1 MANKIKLG
9 NNVYLWTPTAGVTKS
24 VVISCHGGVN
34 GGSFMSRKGTSYVF
48 YSAPTQSAYG
58 SLSKVLHP
66 DQEKD
71 RTDCN
76 HDKLTWNMVDDYLLS
91 KFQGKHGG
99 DSESYSDIKQ
109 FVDGDGLSVVSI
121 RNRTGR
127 HQRAND
133 NPVTLQEVHR
143 LIEAKYPGQVD
154 EYKCLFCRVDAT
166 GTSQYK
172 NMFTGQ
178 AYTP

>member
-9 NNVYLWTPTAGVTKS
+9 DNVYLWTPGSGITTS
-24 VVISCHGGVN
+24 VVVSSHGGIN
-34 GGSFMSRKGTSYVF
+34 GEHFRSRQGTSYLF

-66 DQEKD
+66 DQVKD
-71 RTDCN
+71 RTECN
-76 HDKLTWNMVDDYLLS
+76 HDNPNWNMVDDYTLS

-99 DSESYSDIKQ
+99 DSESYGDIKK
-109 FVDGDGLSVVSI
+109 FVDADGLSVVSI

-127 HQRAND
+127 HKVADVR
-133 NPVTLQEVHR
+133 LQDVYR
-143 LIEAKYPGQVD
+143 LLEAKYPNQVA
-154 EYKCLFCRVDAT
+154 EYMCLFCRVDAT

-172 NMFTGQ
+172 NMFTGR
-178 AYTP
+178 AYGS